1 MMGDTGWKWWAGTND
16 EVMTYGPHDTRED
29 AIREAQED
37 RIGEFQE
44 DDGTWKIGCHV
55 VEARQDPLRL
65 ADWIDTDRL
74 LERAEESLADSD
86 RVGCDGDEGP
96 WFACTPEQDRDLA
109 ERIKRACD
117 EWQAQHG
124 LVFTC
129 RTFSASRN
137 AEYVVVPHLGDE

>member
-1 MMGDTGWKWWAGTND
+1 MADTGWKWWAGTND

-37 RIGEFQE
+37 RIGEFQ
-44 DDGTWKIGCHV
+44 DYDGTWKIGCHV

-65 ADWIDTDRL
+65 ADWIDAEWL

-96 WFACTPEQDRDLA
+96 WFECAPEQEKDLA
-109 ERIKRACD
+109 DRIARACN
-117 EWQAQHG
+117 EWQAAHG
-124 LVFTC
+124 LKFSC
-129 RTFSASRN
+129 MTFSAMRN
-137 AEYVVVPHLGDE
+137 AEYVAVPHLGDE